1 MREVVEDQEL
11 RLTLAQRQM
20 VEAAKLSALGELVA
34 GVAHELSNP
43 LMALFGVAELL
54 ERSAPQPLQSHVR
67 LMWDALESAQHVVR
81 GLLTFARRVPLERTP
96 VDLAELV
103 DKVLALMAG
112 DLRLAGVEV
121 LTALEPHSP
130 PVCADRN
137 QLQQVL
143 VNLIVNAKHALA
155 EVVPGER
162 RLRISL
168 QRAGLDGVRLQVE
181 DNGPGIPADLI
192 TKVFDPFVTT
202 KTEGTGLGLSISYGI
217 VREHDGRLSV
227 ESPPGHGATFTIE
240 LPIGAPQE
248 PAGVASAGGEGLHE
262 QPELNGSS

>member
-1 MREVVEDQEL
+1 
-11 RLTLAQRQM
+11 
-20 VEAAKLSALGELVA
+20 
-34 GVAHELSNP
+34 
-43 LMALFGVAELL
+43 
-54 ERSAPQPLQSHVR
+54 
-67 LMWDALESAQHVVR
+67 SAQHVVR

-217 VREHDGRLSV
+217 VREHDL
-227 ESPPGHGATFTIE
+227 
-240 LPIGAPQE
+240 E
-248 PAGVASAGGEGLHE
+248 PRPHQLH
-262 QPELNGSS
+262 GSSLSPFTPRPFPPRSRSRHHTRQPQRRPSSDSHAARVSAIDMRRVPGIIVPLRP

>member
-1 MREVVEDQEL
+1 
-11 RLTLAQRQM
+11 
-20 VEAAKLSALGELVA
+20 
-34 GVAHELSNP
+34 
-43 LMALFGVAELL
+43 
-54 ERSAPQPLQSHVR
+54 
-67 LMWDALESAQHVVR
+67 
-81 GLLTFARRVPLERTP
+81 VPLERTP

-121 LTALEPHSP
+121 LTALEPDSP

-143 VNLIVNAKHALA
+143 VNLIANAKHALA

-168 QRAGLDGVRLQVE
+168 QRAGLDTVRLQVE

-202 KTEGTGLGLSISYGI
+202 KTDGTGLGLSISYGI

-240 LPIGAPQE
+240 LPIGARQE
-248 PAGVASAGGEGLHE
+248 PAGVASAGGVGSHE